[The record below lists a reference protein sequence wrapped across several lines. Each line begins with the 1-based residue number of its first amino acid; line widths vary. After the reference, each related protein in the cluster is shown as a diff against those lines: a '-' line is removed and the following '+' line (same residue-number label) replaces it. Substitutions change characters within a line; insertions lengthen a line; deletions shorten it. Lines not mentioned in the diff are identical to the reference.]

1 LVGNIDIDQPEEGGC
16 DAVEDAAF
24 REDMTIFFIE
34 QLEKEL
40 AGDSWVLE
48 DEADDLYGVSDCIIR
63 QDQ

>member
-1 LVGNIDIDQPEEGGC
+1 MVGNIDIDQPKEGGF

-24 REDMTIFFIE
+24 CEDMTIFFIE

-48 DEADDLYGVSDCIIR
+48 DEADDLYGVRNCIIR
-63 QDQ
+63 WDQ